1 MSQISI
7 STTLEGG
14 FDEVISKTESAL
26 KEQGFGILTRIDVKS
41 TLKEKIGEDF
51 IDYVILG
58 ACNPKLAFQALSAT
72 LDVGLLMPCNVVVY
86 QKPGEKV
93 TVSAVNPGF
102 MEQALPSADLGEM
115 ASTAKEKLSAAIES
129 L

>member
-1 MSQISI
+1 MSEISI
-7 STTLEGG
+7 STTLEGS

-41 TLKEKIGEDF
+41 TLKEKTGEDF

-58 ACNPKLAFQALSAT
+58 ACNPKLASQALSAT
-72 LDVGLLMPCNVVVY
+72 LDVGLLMPCNVVVF

-93 TVSAVNPGF
+93 TVSAVNPAF

-115 ASTAKEKLSAAIES
+115 ASAAKEKLSAAIES